1 MEDLPKELVDKVF
14 EAIEVAKATGKI
26 SKGTNETTK
35 QIERGVAKLVAVA
48 KDVSPPEITMHIP
61 MLCEEKGVLCVQVP
75 TKEELGA
82 AAGLE
87 VGTASVT
94 IIQEG
99 EAKDILKEIS
109 SKLKK

>member
-14 EAIEVAKATGKI
+14 EAIEVAKATGKLK
-26 SKGTNETTK
+26 KGTNETTK
-35 QIERGVAKLVAVA
+35 AIERGTAKLVAVA
-48 KDVSPPEITMHIP
+48 KDVTPPEITMHIP
-61 MLCEEKGVLCVQVP
+61 MLCEEKGIVCVQVP

-82 AAGLE
+82 SAGID

-99 EAKDILKEIS
+99 EAKDLVKEIV
-109 SKLKK
+109 SKVKK

>member
-1 MEDLPKELVDKVF
+1 MEDLSKELVDKVF
-14 EAIEVAKATGKI
+14 EAIEVAKATGKV

-35 QIERGVAKLVAVA
+35 QIERGNAKLVAIA

-61 MLCEEKGVLCVQVP
+61 LLCEEKGVACVQVP

-82 AAGLE
+82 AAGID

-94 IIQEG
+94 ITQEG
-99 EAKDILKEIS
+99 EAKDLVKEIV
-109 SKLKK
+109 SKVKK